1 MSPRPRLPYD
11 LCDPVLARAT
21 WSRLAEPADRA
32 AALLISR
39 LGASGALE
47 WLLGPALDDDGEA
60 RPAPAPPVRTPGDQ
74 ARAQPGARQPRA
86 GLRA

>member
-21 WSRLAEPADRA
+21 WSRLAEPAAPLRPLLY
-32 AALLISR
+32 ALLGTR
-39 LGASGALE
+39 RG
-47 WLLGPALDDDGEA
+47 
-60 RPAPAPPVRTPGDQ
+60 
-74 ARAQPGARQPRA
+74 RAQPGARQPRA